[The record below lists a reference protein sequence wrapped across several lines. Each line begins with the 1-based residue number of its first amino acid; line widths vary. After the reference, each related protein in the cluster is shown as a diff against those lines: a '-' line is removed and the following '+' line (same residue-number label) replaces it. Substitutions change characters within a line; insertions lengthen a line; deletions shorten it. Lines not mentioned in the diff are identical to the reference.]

1 MPYLLL
7 SAVLCN
13 EYLHR
18 ALFRPDPKSGV
29 RGAGYNEVIVRRYAH
44 ALHGRIMAYQLAG
57 LVEVQHIHNF
67 DGAIVRCGEQLLRPA
82 VERQLVD
89 GVLTDINGA
98 ELCNH
103 ADVPHLDHSICI
115 LLYSKSIAETFK

>member
-1 MPYLLL
+1 M
-7 SAVLCN
+7 
-13 EYLHR
+13 

-44 ALHGRIMAYQLAG
+44 ALYSGIMTHQLAG

-67 DGAIVRCGEQLLRPA
+67 DGAIVRGGEQLLRTA

-89 GVLTDINGA
+89 GMLTDINGA
-98 ELCNH
+98 ELCH
-103 ADVPHLDHSICI
+103 HTDVPHLDHTICI
-115 LLYSKSIAETFK
+115 L